1 MQGNLILNTSS
12 PTNDLQAASKG
23 YVDSSVSKLLYSGNL
38 STVCGNQ
45 TTHTITGMSKCKVL
59 LFHFY
64 LVSNNSVAQLEITS
78 PFGTI
83 WATQSFAYSGRYN
96 ASILLMG
103 PKKFDAVM
111 FLGDNND
118 VDGDWEYNASGIQYS
133 DTLYIDSSGNN
144 TATPAGTPFKVYVE
158 FFKIA

>member
-1 MQGNLILNTSS
+1 
-12 PTNDLQAASKG
+12 
-23 YVDSSVSKLLYSGNL
+23 
-38 STVCGNQ
+38 
-45 TTHTITGMSKCKVL
+45 MSKCKAL

-103 PKKFDAVM
+103 PKKYDAVM
-111 FLGDNND
+111 FLGDND
-118 VDGDWEYNASGIQYS
+118 RVTGDEEYNASGIQYS

-158 FFKIA
+158 FFKIV